1 MFGDFFGEA
10 LSSLSDFMSETVS
23 NLVTITIDTPDGTST
38 TVTVDDDRSNGSS
51 NDWGDLWF

>member
-1 MFGDFFGEA
+1 MFGDFFGETF
-10 LSSLSDFMSETVS
+10 SSLSDFMSETVS
-23 NLVTITIDTPDGTST
+23 NLVTISIDTPDGTST